1 MTLKDAGVRL
11 IDCVHKTPAAQA
23 EGYPYVAIP
32 QMNNGR
38 IDFTEARRI
47 SHADFVEWTKK
58 ARPQLHDVVLSRRTN
73 PGVTATFGAE
83 VNFALGQN
91 LVLLRAD
98 GSLVNPDFLRWLVV
112 SPDWWAEIEKY
123 NNVGAVFDSLKCAD
137 VPKFCLPI
145 PPREVQSKISELL
158 AGLDDKIELN
168 RRMNETLEAMAQA
181 IFRDWFVDFGPVR
194 RKMAGATDPAAIM
207 GGLTPDSARAAE
219 LAALFP
225 NALSDDNLPLGWSEK
240 SIGELVDIAG
250 GSTFSLCK
258 DLLRQNP
265 EQAESREDLQ
275 RLLARTSGGVIFT
288 TVQKFSP
295 ERGEESFPMLTDRRN
310 VIVMADEA
318 HRSQYGFD
326 AKLDA
331 KTGARRYGY
340 AHYIRA
346 TRSRLRLRSMLRA
359 QQLTLLLPPLRRRLT
374 RPLPHPKLQLQ
385 RPTRMMQAVLRSK
398 LHPHPISPIGRSLS
412 LSYVTANGKRLG
424 LKQCRTSRCP
434 THRSTASTP
443 PLKTIIRGAGAS
455 VTESLIWTPSTGKWR
470 TTRRTFVPRRKT
482 LLGAS
487 NERGCRDNPRGSGRR
502 LLEATTIL

>member
-11 IDCVHKTPAAQA
+11 IDCVHKTPPAQA

-73 PGVTATFGAE
+73 PGITATFGAE

-207 GGLTPDSARAAE
+207 GGLTPDSVRAAE

-250 GSTFSLCK
+250 GSTPSTAEESLWQPAEHRWATPK
-258 DLLRQNP
+258 DLSNM
-265 EQAESREDLQ
+265 SDLALFETG
-275 RLLARTSGGVIFT
+275 RRISSAGLAKITSGLLPVG
-288 TVQKFSP
+288 TVLLSSRAPIGYLAIAQAPVAINQGFIALRP
-295 ERGEESFPMLTDRRN
+295 TDDFGSAYLYLWCKAN
-310 VIVMADEA
+310 MEA
-318 HRSQYGFD
+318 ILANANGSTFQEISKKNFRPITS
-326 AKLDA
+326 ATPSECSL
-331 KTGARRYGY
+331 
-340 AHYIRA
+340 IRA
-346 TRSRLRLRSMLRA
+346 FSQIVDPMFARIVSAAAENRTLAETRDY
-359 QQLTLLLPPLRRRLT
+359 LLPRL
-374 RPLPHPKLQLQ
+374 
-385 RPTRMMQAVLRSK
+385 M
-398 LHPHPISPIGRSLS
+398 
-412 LSYVTANGKRLG
+412 
-424 LKQCRTSRCP
+424 
-434 THRSTASTP
+434 
-443 PLKTIIRGAGAS
+443 
-455 VTESLIWTPSTGKWR
+455 
-470 TTRRTFVPRRKT
+470 
-482 LLGAS
+482 
-487 NERGCRDNPRGSGRR
+487 SGEVRVGDAA
-502 LLEATTIL
+502 LEIAA